1 MTALVSLIAAALAA
15 SSSLIESAE
24 DLHASGAIRPE
35 AAERFTS
42 LRTGLQ
48 QLSDQLDAINQ
59 AAEGAAPE
67 QPDAAALDQLRHT
80 VEALALTVDDLADQ
94 LRATKPASGA

>member
-1 MTALVSLIAAALAA
+1 MSTLVSMIVAAAATVSGL
-15 SSSLIESAE
+15 LESAE
-24 DLHASGAIRPE
+24 HLHACGAIRPE

-42 LRTGLQ
+42 LRTVLQ
-48 QLSDQLDAINQ
+48 QLSEQLDAINQ

-94 LRATKPASGA
+94 LRAKTATGG